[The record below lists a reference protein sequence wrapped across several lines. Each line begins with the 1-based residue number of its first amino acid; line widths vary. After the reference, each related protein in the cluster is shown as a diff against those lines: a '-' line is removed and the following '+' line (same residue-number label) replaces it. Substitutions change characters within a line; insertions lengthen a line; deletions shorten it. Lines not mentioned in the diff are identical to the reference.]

1 MTHPAALPPSAG
13 LGLKPDH
20 YRAALE
26 TDADGLWFEVHPEN
40 YMVEGGPRLAW
51 LEALRESRALSF
63 HGVGA
68 SLGGLDPFDTEHL
81 GALKRLIARFEPE
94 QVSEHATFS
103 AHGGRYHADLL
114 PLPRTEEAMTHLA
127 ARVTA
132 FQDAIG
138 RRILIENPTNYLNFR
153 SDFDEPEFLA
163 EVAKRSG
170 CGLLVDLNNIA
181 ISGSNVG
188 IDPYAYIRAIP
199 ADLVGEI
206 HIAGHSEDP
215 LLGSKFLIDSHD
227 APVGPIVWRLL
238 ESALTLWGPRPVLIE
253 RDGNIPLFDD
263 LMIERDEAHK
273 LIAQYGRPAHVAA

>member
-1 MTHPAALPPSAG
+1 MTQSAALPPSAG

-51 LEALRESRALSF
+51 LEALREGRALSF

-114 PLPRTEEAMTHLA
+114 PLPRIEEAIVHLA
-127 ARVTA
+127 ARVSA
-132 FQDAIG
+132 FQEAIG
-138 RRILIENPTNYLNFR
+138 RRILIENPTNYLHFR
-153 SDFDEPEFLA
+153 SDFDEPEFLTEIA
-163 EVAKRSG
+163 RRSG

-181 ISGSNVG
+181 VSGFNVG
-188 IDPYAYIRAIP
+188 IDPHAYLRAIP

-215 LLGSKFLIDSHD
+215 LLGNRFLIDSHD

-253 RDGNIPLFDD
+253 RDGNIPPFGDI
-263 LMIERDEAHK
+263 MAERDQ
-273 LIAQYGRPAHVAA
+273 AQRFIQSRRDAIHDAA